1 MSLTSIGDLA
11 NVFVLR
17 HQNAATKA
25 QIQTLSQDLT
35 LGLASDPARHLAGNL
50 APLAG
55 IETSLATLAA
65 YRSVAQGLQVTA
77 GAMQAALNVVD
88 GNATD
93 LSRMLLTAAT
103 ASTDQGLATVG
114 QEAVQRL
121 DATMGVLNTRFGDRS
136 IFAGTMPNQ
145 PAVIDAEALLDL
157 LEPVVAG
164 ALSVA
169 DAMTALE
176 AWFDDP
182 GGFAAQ
188 AYLGGPAAGA
198 VGIAP
203 GEVAALD
210 VTALDSAIVRT
221 LRALALPALMSR
233 GLFEGQTA
241 ARADLAQR
249 AGEALVQGQSDRALL
264 SARLGTTEGKLATA
278 EARSASEIT
287 ALEVARSQM
296 IGLDGFDTAT
306 RLQAA
311 QTQLE
316 TLYALTARLQGM
328 SLVHYL

>member
-11 NVFVLR
+11 NIFVLR

-25 QIQTLSQDLT
+25 QLQVLSQELT
-35 LGLASDPARHLAGNL
+35 FGRAEDTAAHLSGNL

-65 YRSVAQGLQVTA
+65 YRSVAQGLQITG
-77 GAMQAALNVVD
+77 GAMQAALGVID
-88 GNATD
+88 QNATD
-93 LSRMLLTAAT
+93 LSRVLLTAAT
-103 ASTDQGLATVG
+103 ASTVEGLSAVAE
-114 QEAVQRL
+114 EAVQRL
-121 DATMGVLNTRFGDRS
+121 DAAMGALNTRFGDRS
-136 IFAGTMPNQ
+136 IFAGTTPDQ

-164 ALSVA
+164 ALSAA

-182 GGFAAQ
+182 GGFATQ
-188 AYLGGPAAGA
+188 AYLGGDAAGA

-203 GEVAALD
+203 GETAALD
-210 VTALDSAIVRT
+210 VTAADPAILDT

-233 GLFEGQTA
+233 GLFDGQTP
-241 ARADLAQR
+241 ARAELAQL
-249 AGEALVQGQSDRALL
+249 AGEALLEGQSGRALL
-264 SARLGTTEGKLATA
+264 AARLGTIEGKLANA
-278 EARSASEIT
+278 QARNAAEIT

-296 IGLDGFDTAT
+296 IGLDGYDTAT

-311 QTQLE
+311 QAQLE
-316 TLYALTARLQGM
+316 TLYTLTARLQGL